1 MYNNNTYSNKKTK
14 THMEGILRSDSP
26 ARHLLLQRI
35 DEAGPVADEE
45 RREGEHALLRLTRR
59 VDRRPGARDLAH
71 QRLAL
76 EALETRD
83 QLLLDGLGAREGR
96 VAGGL
101 DRPVERRNDLHVGL
115 EPPAVLLFDAAAQRR
130 EP

>member
-1 MYNNNTYSNKKTK
+1 
-14 THMEGILRSDSP
+14 MEGILRSASP
-26 ARHLLLQRI
+26 ARRLLLQRI

-83 QLLLDGLGAREGR
+83 QLLLDGLGNSEGR
-96 VAGGL
+96 VEGGL
-101 DRPVERRNDLHVGL
+101 DRPFEQRVVC
-115 EPPAVLLFDAAAQRR
+115 AQGV
-130 EP
+130 